1 DGQPGAEILV
11 KAGPDLVIVSHAS
24 TTQRKYPV
32 GNVSW
37 AIMRATDVDNVA
49 GDEVILSIGNGVRT
63 VFDRTRTQRDATFS
77 YNGTWG
83 LFEVADVDG
92 APGKELVLNMGNGV
106 KVIDPRTSGAKDF
119 TFSGYHAL
127 AQIADLDGQPGA

>member
-1 DGQPGAEILV
+1 MVEGGSTRNYSFGNVVWSVFGATDTDGQPGAEILV

-83 LFEVADVDG
+83 LFDVADVDG
-92 APGKELVLNMGNGV
+92 APGRNWC
-106 KVIDPRTSGAKDF
+106 
-119 TFSGYHAL
+119 
-127 AQIADLDGQPGA
+127 

>member
-1 DGQPGAEILV
+1 
-11 KAGPDLVIVSHAS
+11 
-24 TTQRKYPV
+24 
-32 GNVSW
+32 
-37 AIMRATDVDNVA
+37 
-49 GDEVILSIGNGVRT
+49 
-63 VFDRTRTQRDATFS
+63 RTQRDATFS

-83 LFEVADVDG
+83 LFDVADVDG

-127 AQIADLDGQPGA
+127 AQIADLDGQPGAEIIGRTSTGIYVISNASSRKEYS

>member
-1 DGQPGAEILV
+1 
-11 KAGPDLVIVSHAS
+11 
-24 TTQRKYPV
+24 
-32 GNVSW
+32 
-37 AIMRATDVDNVA
+37 VA

-83 LFEVADVDG
+83 LFDVADVDG